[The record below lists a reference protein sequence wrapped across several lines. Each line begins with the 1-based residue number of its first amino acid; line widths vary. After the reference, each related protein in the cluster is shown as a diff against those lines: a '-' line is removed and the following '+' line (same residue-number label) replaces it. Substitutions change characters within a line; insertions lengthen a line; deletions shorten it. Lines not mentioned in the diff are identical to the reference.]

1 MVFNTVNGGFLGQK
15 LKNEHHEN
23 IKKRKPNV
31 LKEPP
36 TQGEI
41 DQMKEDF
48 ENLKSIVVCEEEME
62 NIKQKLVSTMQYRV
76 DLMMSDKRLDIR
88 EAFPYIL
95 VESKLVSYII
105 SFFTKLI
112 FKTFKFVSILFCR
125 LCSNLKNV
133 FQRPEVTLSLKIG
146 QQYRNA

>member
-23 IKKRKPNV
+23 TKKRKQNV

-36 TQGEI
+36 TQSEI

-48 ENLKSIVVCEEEME
+48 ENLKLIVVCEEEME

-95 VESKLVSYII
+95 VESKLVSYTIP
-105 SFFTKLI
+105 FFTKLFI
-112 FKTFKFVSILFCR
+112 KTFKFDSIFFVG
-125 LCSNLKNV
+125 SV
-133 FQRPEVTLSLKIG
+133 
-146 QQYRNA
+146 